1 MKKFHYVYKVKTD
14 NLNHGSK
21 LLEVCNNLKH
31 ALNRKFYYEMY
42 SNYGACSVYK
52 EREYLQS

>member
-14 NLNHGSK
+14 NLNYGSM
-21 LLEVCNNLKH
+21 LLEVCSDLKT

-42 SNYGACSVYK
+42 SKYRACSVYK
-52 EREYLQS
+52 EREYL

>member
-1 MKKFHYVYKVKTD
+1 MKYKYVYKVKTD
-14 NLNHGSK
+14 NLCYGNK
-21 LLEVCNNLKH
+21 LLEVCSNLKQ

-52 EREYLQS
+52 EREYILK